1 MTLETI
7 ATFKVTDRTTI
18 TVTVGSILDF
28 VPEFG
33 PDTAAIINAAN
44 PTCIADFI
52 SGKNLLE
59 QLVQQAGGER
69 LLAARLE
76 IPLVEGEEA
85 NRCEVGDAKIL
96 GPNQFRSLKTSYVI
110 DAVGPNYIEYNFDE
124 YEDVDEL
131 LMSAYGSA
139 LERAKEKDLVEVATS
154 LLSVDTKGR
163 RSLKQILALGLSALG
178 YWAQE
183 NPETKLASIVMCAP
197 TLREAEK
204 IVECGKKLGLTPEE
218 EKTQDFPLSNANMN
232 NNNDDVS
239 EK

>member
-1 MTLETI
+1 MP
-7 ATFKVTDRTTI
+7 RT
-18 TVTVGSILDF
+18 
-28 VPEFG
+28 PQ
-33 PDTAAIINAAN
+33 
-44 PTCIADFI
+44 CIADFI

-59 QLVQQAGGER
+59 QLVQQSGGER

-96 GPNQFRSLKTSYVI
+96 GPNQFRKLRTSYVI

-183 NPETKLASIVMCAP
+183 NPETKLALIVMCAP
-197 TLREAEK
+197 SLREAEK
-204 IVECGKKLGLTPEE
+204 IIECGKKLGLTPEE
-218 EKTQDFPLSNANMN
+218 EKAASTFDSPPRNKN
-232 NNNDDVS
+232 NTDASD
-239 EK
+239 E